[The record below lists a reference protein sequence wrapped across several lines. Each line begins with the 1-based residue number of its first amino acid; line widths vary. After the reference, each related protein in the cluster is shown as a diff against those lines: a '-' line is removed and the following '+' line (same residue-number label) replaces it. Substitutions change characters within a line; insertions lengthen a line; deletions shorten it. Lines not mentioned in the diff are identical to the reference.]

1 MQGFWTAIYIS
12 KNLEIIKS
20 SCLLKF
26 MKKFNF
32 WKVTHWKLASEV
44 KSIIHLITCQ
54 ALIYVNDNFKNS
66 REFGWNIINY

>member
-1 MQGFWTAIYIS
+1 
-12 KNLEIIKS
+12 
-20 SCLLKF
+20 

-32 WKVTHWKLASEV
+32 WKVTRWKLASEV

>member
-1 MQGFWTAIYIS
+1 
-12 KNLEIIKS
+12 
-20 SCLLKF
+20 

-54 ALIYVNDNFKNS
+54 ALIYVNDNS
-66 REFGWNIINY
+66 RTVESSAGI

>member
-1 MQGFWTAIYIS
+1 
-12 KNLEIIKS
+12 
-20 SCLLKF
+20 

-32 WKVTHWKLASEV
+32 WKVTYWKLASEV
-44 KSIIHLITCQ
+44 KSIIYLITCQ